1 MKKIS
6 CVIFDI
12 DGTLAETNELI
23 FASFNYIAEK
33 YLQKHFSPEEITAL
47 FGPTEEVAIERL
59 VGTERA
65 PIAVADFFDYYKSN
79 FSSSAKLHE
88 GMVEILEY
96 LKRRKVLLAVFTGK
110 GSRSTELTLEGL
122 GVRHYFD
129 MLVTGDDVKAHK
141 PSAEGIHNVLQ
152 QFSLKGDE
160 VLMIGDSVGDVR
172 AAHEAG
178 VPIAAVLWDS
188 YSREK
193 VLAMKTDYLFHD
205 VKELHDWLK
214 GLVYGIAVV

>member
-1 MKKIS
+1 MRKLS

-23 FASFNYIAEK
+23 FASFNHIFQK
-33 YLQKHFSPEEITAL
+33 YLHKPFRQEEITAL
-47 FGPTEEVAIERL
+47 FGPTEEVVIERL
-59 VGTERA
+59 VGRENASRA
-65 PIAVADFFDYYKSN
+65 IADFFDYYRRN

-88 GMVEILEY
+88 GMVDILEY
-96 LKRRKVLLAVFTGK
+96 LARRKVLLAVFTGK

-122 GVRHYFD
+122 GIRRYFD
-129 MLVTGDDVKAHK
+129 MVVSGDDVKAHK
-141 PSAEGIHNVLQ
+141 PSAEGILRVLQ
-152 QFSLKGDE
+152 KFGLKNDE
-160 VLMIGDSVGDVR
+160 VLMIGDAVSDVR

-188 YSREK
+188 YGREN

-205 VKELHDWLK
+205 VRELHDWLK
-214 GLVYGIAVV
+214 GLGDGNAVV